1 MTFAQAV
8 AGAVRGIL
16 KAAKA
21 AWPDCDWVTLGPL
34 QPEADE
40 RTVHVVLDRAERE
53 PLSVGRKQARL
64 SVMVG
69 RIVPH
74 TGTDTD
80 DDRFGLSVDLASSL
94 IAAVESASDCGRAPV
109 CGTVEWDVAEDGRPY
124 VVIRIETTVEEGTP

>member
-8 AGAVRGIL
+8 AGAVDGIL
-16 KAAKA
+16 KAAKS

-74 TGTDTD
+74 TDTD
-80 DDRFGLSVDLASSL
+80 DDRFGLSVGLASSL

-109 CGTVEWDVAEDGRPY
+109 CGAVEWDVAEDGRPY
-124 VVIRIETTVEEGTP
+124 VVVRIETTVEEGTP

>member
-8 AGAVRGIL
+8 AGAVDGIL
-16 KAAKA
+16 KAARA
-21 AWPDCDWVTLGPL
+21 AWPDCDWVTLGPIK
-34 QPEADE
+34 PEADE

-74 TGTDTD
+74 ADTD
-80 DDRFGLSVDLASSL
+80 DDRFGLSVSLASSL

-109 CGTVEWDVAEDGRPY
+109 CGTVEWDVAEDGRPF
-124 VVIRIETTVEEGTP
+124 VAIRIETTVEEGTP